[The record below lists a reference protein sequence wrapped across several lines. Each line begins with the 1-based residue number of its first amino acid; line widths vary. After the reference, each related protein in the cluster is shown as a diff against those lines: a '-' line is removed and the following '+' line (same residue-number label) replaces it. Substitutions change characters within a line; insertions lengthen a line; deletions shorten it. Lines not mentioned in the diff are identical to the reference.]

1 MTNPHGS
8 FLWYE
13 LMTRDAGAAKA
24 FYDAVV
30 GWRIAAQAAP
40 GPIDYRMIEAH
51 DGQAG
56 GVLQLDAAMLAA
68 GATPAWFAYFTVD
81 DVDASVAAIVAEG
94 GTVMVPAWDAPG
106 VGRIAMV
113 TDPQGIP
120 FYVMRGATEGA
131 TSTAYQRHGLGHVGW
146 NELLTPDADAA
157 LGFYHRQ
164 FGLTHMGGMPMGA
177 MGEYSFIGPEGG
189 EAVGAIMRAPPGA
202 RPGWGFYFRVAD
214 VDAAKDRVVQAG
226 GTVTNGPMD
235 VPGGER
241 VLQALDPE
249 GAAFG
254 LVSGPAAD
262 A

>member
-13 LMTRDAGAAKA
+13 LMTRDAAAAKA

-30 GWRIAAQAAP
+30 GWTIAAEAPP
-40 GPIDYRMIEAH
+40 GPVDYRMIDAG

-56 GVLQLDAAMLAA
+56 GVLQLDATMLAA

-81 DVDASVAAIVAEG
+81 DVDAAVAGITGEG
-94 GTVMVPAWDAPG
+94 GTVMVPPWDAPG

-113 TDPQGIP
+113 TDPQNIP

-131 TSTAYQRHGLGHVGW
+131 TSTAYQRHGLGHVSW

-164 FGLTHMGGMPMGA
+164 LGLTHMGGMPMGA

-189 EAVGAIMRAPPGA
+189 EAVGAIMRAPPDA
-202 RPGWGFYFRVAD
+202 KPGWNLYFRVED
-214 VDAAKDRVVQAG
+214 VDVAKDRVVKAG
-226 GTVTNGPMD
+226 GIVVHGPSD

-241 VLQALDPE
+241 MLQAIDPE
-249 GAAFG
+249 GVAFG
-254 LVSGPAAD
+254 LVSAAAAD